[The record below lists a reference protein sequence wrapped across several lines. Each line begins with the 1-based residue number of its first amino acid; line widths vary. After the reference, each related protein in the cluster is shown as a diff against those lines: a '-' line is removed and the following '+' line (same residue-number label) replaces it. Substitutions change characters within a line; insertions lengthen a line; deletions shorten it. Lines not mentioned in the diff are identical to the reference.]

1 MTRSLVSLEETDAH
15 RDLLA
20 EAAASARGS
29 DGDLVVLWNLDG
41 DEYDED
47 VTTLEAVGRIENV
60 EYDRSSI
67 IDGATATARS
77 FVTDVLG
84 DADVDVQIAV
94 SVGSEADRA
103 ERVLDAADEH
113 DCGHVFVLG
122 DSRSPTGKAVF
133 GDFAQRVV
141 LNFEGYTTV
150 RTV

>member
-1 MTRSLVSLEETDAH
+1 MTRGLVSLEETDVH
-15 RDLLA
+15 RELLA

-29 DGDLVVLWNLDG
+29 DGDLMVLWHLDA

-60 EYDRSSI
+60 EYDHSSI
-67 IDGATATARS
+67 IDGAASKARA
-77 FVTDVLG
+77 FVTSVLG
-84 DADVDVQIAV
+84 DTDADVRIAV
-94 SVGSEADRA
+94 DVGSEAGRA
-103 ERVLDAADEH
+103 DRVLDTATEY
-113 DCGHVFVLG
+113 DCDHVFIIG

-133 GDFAQRVV
+133 GDFAQQVV